1 MSVLHF
7 LSFWLDSV
15 YNETGKHLSLDIL
28 KKEEKKR
35 IQVNTSKWLKRLDDC
50 MKNEQSWRLIKA
62 ATVDVCKNCV
72 VSQYETF
79 SCFDAVVTL
88 QALKQNNCLFYV
100 FKIRYI

>member
-50 MKNEQSWRLIKA
+50 MKNEQS
-62 ATVDVCKNCV
+62 
-72 VSQYETF
+72 
-79 SCFDAVVTL
+79 
-88 QALKQNNCLFYV
+88 
-100 FKIRYI
+100 